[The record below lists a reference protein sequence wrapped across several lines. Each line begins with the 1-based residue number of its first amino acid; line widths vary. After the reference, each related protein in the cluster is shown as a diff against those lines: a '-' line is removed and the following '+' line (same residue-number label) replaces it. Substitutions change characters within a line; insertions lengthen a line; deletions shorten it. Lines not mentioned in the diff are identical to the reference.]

1 MKTQRRIKTL
11 SVIFV
16 LSISSY
22 GCSDNLANK
31 TAEQAKI
38 LQQSIS
44 TIAKACTGK
53 LSVSMELTG
62 DIKKPAITTV
72 SCSEMDK
79 KNEYFQELTDKDLE
93 VIKRNF
99 NKLN

>member
-53 LSVSMELTG
+53 LSVSVELTG

-79 KNEYFQELTDKDLE
+79 KHEYFQELTDKDLE
-93 VIKRNF
+93 IIKSNF

>member
-1 MKTQRRIKTL
+1 MKIHRRIKTL

-16 LSISSY
+16 LSISGY

-38 LQQSIS
+38 LQKSIN
-44 TIAKACTGK
+44 TIVKVCTGK

-79 KNEYFQELTDKDLE
+79 KHEYFQELTDKDLE
-93 VIKRNF
+93 VIKSNIK
-99 NKLN
+99 KLN